1 MTSLPAMMPSPRLF
15 QTYPM
20 DQQKSVVLD
29 IGYSQTE
36 RDVGVVATVPKTHLS
51 QPRTE
56 EMMSHKSPKVN
67 FCGNKLCY
75 HSKDEP
81 KCHLC
86 YDADYYEKAV
96 ECWLYKQFRV
106 WKTDA
111 PESCDNPYC
120 EDGIVETEDM
130 AVSCQV
136 CNPDP
141 EEKPENRYWCCK
153 AEYGHH
159 EADCPN
165 AGEETKRERR

>member
-1 MTSLPAMMPSPRLF
+1 MELMNWLCPECGLELHKHLISIDCPVSDVDAPGPACWYCKDKKKVSFHGEIWSCPECCAPEPTLCQLCQREMPPHSSF
-15 QTYPM
+15 H
-20 DQQKSVVLD
+20 VC
-29 IGYSQTE
+29 
-36 RDVGVVATVPKTHLS
+36 DVCRIK
-51 QPRTE
+51 
-56 EMMSHKSPKVN
+56 N
-67 FCGNKLCY
+67 
-75 HSKDEP
+75 
-81 KCHLC
+81 
-86 YDADYYEKAV
+86 
-96 ECWLYKQFRV
+96 
-106 WKTDA
+106 A

-141 EEKPENRYWCCK
+141 EEKPKNRYWCCK